1 MFEGEPN
8 SNISIANFK
17 DLRFIL
23 NKIEINLHIQNEISK
38 IETKSF
44 DNTNYIA
51 ILKNKH
57 KIYLE
62 YGFAKWP
69 ILSGLRKFKKL
80 FIA

>member
-1 MFEGEPN
+1 
-8 SNISIANFK
+8 
-17 DLRFIL
+17 LQ
-23 NKIEINLHIQNEISK
+23 IQNEISK
-38 IETKSF
+38 KETKSF

-51 ILKNKH
+51 ILKNNH
-57 KIYLE
+57 KVYLD